1 MVPIELKE
9 LEDEMSP
16 LNRAGLNFARYL
28 KGHMSQFPDLGYT
41 ENEILVSACRF
52 VTDSLPHCTG
62 LSSKERELIKEQGK
76 KRCNGCNSFLIP
88 YGTWIISDLSEEEI
102 KRSEEFI
109 KEHRHNG
116 KPVIDYIIHD
126 SNGISCNIY
135 IMCIICGKEKD
146 ITDYDR
152 W

>member
-1 MVPIELKE
+1 MIHKIIYKPDKDNKVTMCCPKRSWKHECIELHKV
-9 LEDEMSP
+9 
-16 LNRAGLNFARYL
+16 N
-28 KGHMSQFPDLGYT
+28 
-41 ENEILVSACRF
+41 
-52 VTDSLPHCTG
+52 
-62 LSSKERELIKEQGK
+62 IKEQGK